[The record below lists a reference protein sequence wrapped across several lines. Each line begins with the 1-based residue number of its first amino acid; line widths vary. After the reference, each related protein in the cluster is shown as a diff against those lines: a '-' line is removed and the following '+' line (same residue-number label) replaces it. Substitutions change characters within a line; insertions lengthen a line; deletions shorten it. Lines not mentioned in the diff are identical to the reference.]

1 MSQYY
6 VFATKSHYK
15 MHNGQKENMLVF
27 QSSGHICWEVL
38 DIISFSAQEFD
49 DIHVTILHKEEDT
62 GLGFSLAGGVDLEN
76 KVVTVSSTFLN
87 IYSENNYSV

>member
-38 DIISFSAQEFD
+38 DIISFSA
-49 DIHVTILHKEEDT
+49 
-62 GLGFSLAGGVDLEN
+62 
-76 KVVTVSSTFLN
+76 
-87 IYSENNYSV
+87 